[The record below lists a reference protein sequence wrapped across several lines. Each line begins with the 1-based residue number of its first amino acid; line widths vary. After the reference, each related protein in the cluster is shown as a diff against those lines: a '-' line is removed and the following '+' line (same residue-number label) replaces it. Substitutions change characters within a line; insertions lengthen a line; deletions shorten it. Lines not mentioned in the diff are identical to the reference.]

1 MSWSIR
7 NSFSTVHKTRV
18 KISEWGVLFSL
29 IVQWLLVTVNVST
42 EIQFCTAA
50 SCEYGGKTNQNNYT
64 KYTFFNLRKIDNRNE
79 WKNYVIVTRV
89 RLSVES
95 DVLVIRE
102 QSIFIQ
108 L

>member
-1 MSWSIR
+1 M
-7 NSFSTVHKTRV
+7 KC
-18 KISEWGVLFSL
+18 SL
-29 IVQWLLVTVNVST
+29 R
-42 EIQFCTAA
+42 EF
-50 SCEYGGKTNQNNYT
+50 YQNNRT

-102 QSIFIQ
+102 QPIFIQ
-108 L
+108 LYSSNIGGVYYPILDK